1 MELMIKLLKVE
12 NEENALS
19 CIKIMI
25 DGIRNHKAGS
35 ILLETPADED
45 RSKPNR
51 LSSLSS
57 SL

>member
-35 ILLETPADED
+35 ILLGTP
-45 RSKPNR
+45 S
-51 LSSLSS
+51 
-57 SL
+57 